1 MIVCHLL
8 SDKATQGEL
17 VLALNKG
24 QTDVATLFAIP
35 DPDLEDQQV
44 IAEIHDVRALL
55 ADFLRVPKRWNGLLR
70 RTSTARAI
78 QGSNTIEGYT
88 VSDEDAVAAVDDE
101 PPLTADGATW
111 AEIVAYRR
119 VLTYVLN
126 VATEPGFVIDE
137 AVLRSMHFMLLDHDL
152 SKTPGRYR
160 IKEIYVRDDRR
171 GVNVYEGP
179 DGEEVPALMRALSE
193 SLAAPNSDDPLVRG
207 AMAHLNLVMIHPFRD
222 GNGRMARALQTMV
235 LAQDQVVE
243 PTFSSI
249 EEWLGKNTQDY
260 YDVLAVTGRGSWH
273 PHNDSTLWVKF
284 NLRAHHMQAQT
295 MRRRFD
301 EAETQWRKIDELL
314 AAHKLNE
321 RVGAALFDA
330 LLGLRV
336 TRPSYVKL
344 TQLDERTATRDLVHA
359 AELGVLEARG
369 ERRGRHYV
377 AGEPLRQVQE
387 HLRAERKP
395 VEDPY
400 PTLLGEIRR
409 ALP

>member
-1 MIVCHLL
+1 MP
-8 SDKATQGEL
+8 Q
-17 VLALNKG
+17 
-24 QTDVATLFAIP
+24 LFTTPEP
-35 DPDLEDQQV
+35 DHEDRQV
-44 IAEIHDVRALL
+44 IAGIHDVRASL

-101 PPLTADGATW
+101 PPLTADEATW

-137 AVLRSMHFMLLDHDL
+137 VVLRSMHFMLLDHDL

-160 IKEIYVRDDRR
+160 TKEIFVRDDRR
-171 GVNVYEGP
+171 GVNVYAGP
-179 DGEEVPALMRALSE
+179 DGDEVADLMRALST
-193 SLAAPNSDDPLVRG
+193 SLSSPNRDDPLVRG

-249 EEWLGKNTQDY
+249 EEWLGNNTQDY
-260 YDVLAVTGRGSWH
+260 YDVLAATGRGSWQ
-273 PHNDSTLWVKF
+273 PRNDATLWVKF

-301 EAETQWRKIDELL
+301 EAEIQWRELDDLL
-314 AAHKLNE
+314 ATHKLSE

-344 TQLDERTATRDLVHA
+344 SGLDERTATRDLVHA
-359 AELGVLEARG
+359 AEIGVLEARG

-377 AGEPLRQVQE
+377 AGEPLRAIRDQ
-387 HLRAERKP
+387 LRAGRQP
-395 VEDPY
+395 LDDPY
-400 PTLLGEIRR
+400 PNLIGEIRR

>member
-1 MIVCHLL
+1 M
-8 SDKATQGEL
+8 AP
-17 VLALNKG
+17 
-24 QTDVATLFAIP
+24 LFGTP
-35 DPDLEDQQV
+35 HPDLEDQQA
-44 IAEIHDVRALL
+44 ITQINATRASL
-55 ADFLRVPKRWNGLLR
+55 ADYLRAPRRWNGLLR

-101 PPLTADGATW
+101 PPLSADDETW
-111 AEIVAYRR
+111 LEIIAYRR

-152 SKTPGRYR
+152 SKAPGRYR
-160 IKEIYVRDDRR
+160 TGEIFVRDDRR
-171 GVNVYEGP
+171 GVNVYAGP
-179 DGEEVPALMRALSE
+179 DGDLVPTLMRRLSEALST
-193 SLAAPNSDDPLVRG
+193 PTDDDPLVRG

-249 EEWLGKNTQDY
+249 EEWLGNNTQDY
-260 YDVLAVTGRGSWH
+260 YDVLAATGQGSWS
-273 PHNDSTLWVKF
+273 PGNDATLWVKF

-301 EAETQWRKIDELL
+301 EAETQWQQLDELL
-314 AAHKLNE
+314 SEHRLNE
-321 RVGAALFDA
+321 RIGAALFDA
-330 LLGLRV
+330 LIGLRV

-344 TQLDERTATRDLVHA
+344 TELDERTATRDLVKA
-359 AELGVLEARG
+359 ADIGLLDARG

-377 AGEPLRQVQE
+377 AGEPLRKIRAE
-387 HLRAERKP
+387 LRAARRP
-395 VEDPY
+395 LDDPY
-400 PTLLGEIRR
+400 PTLIGEIRR
-409 ALP
+409 AMP

>member
-1 MIVCHLL
+1 MT
-8 SDKATQGEL
+8 S
-17 VLALNKG
+17 
-24 QTDVATLFAIP
+24 LFATP
-35 DPDLEDQQV
+35 GPDLEDQQV
-44 IAEIHDVRALL
+44 IGEIHKTRASL
-55 ADFLRVPKRWNGLLR
+55 ADYLRAPKRWNGLLR

-88 VSDEDAVAAVDDE
+88 VSDEDAVAAVDGE
-101 PPLTADGATW
+101 PPLSADDATW
-111 AEIVAYRR
+111 LEIIAYRR

-126 VATEPGFVIDE
+126 VATEPGFVINE

-152 SKTPGRYR
+152 SKKPGRYR
-160 IKEIYVRDDRR
+160 IKEIFVRDDKR
-171 GVNVYEGP
+171 GVNVYAGP
-179 DGEEVPALMRALSE
+179 DADLVPDLMRTLSE
-193 SLAAPNSDDPLVRG
+193 SLSKPTTDDPLVRG

-249 EEWLGKNTQDY
+249 EEWLGNNTQDY
-260 YDVLAVTGRGSWH
+260 YDVLAATGRGSWH
-273 PHNDSTLWVKF
+273 PANDATLWVKF

-301 EAETQWRKIDELL
+301 EAETQWRGIDDLIVG
-314 AAHKLNE
+314 HRLND
-321 RVGAALFDA
+321 RIGAALFDA

-344 TQLDERTATRDLVHA
+344 TELDERTATRDLVNA
-359 AELGVLEARG
+359 AEIGLLEARG
-369 ERRGRHYV
+369 ERRGRHYA
-377 AGEPLRQVQE
+377 AGEPLRQIQE
-387 HLRAERKP
+387 QLRADRKP
-395 VEDPY
+395 LEDPY
-400 PTLLGEIRR
+400 PSLTGEIRR

>member
-1 MIVCHLL
+1 MT
-8 SDKATQGEL
+8 S
-17 VLALNKG
+17 
-24 QTDVATLFAIP
+24 LFVTP
-35 DPDLEDQQV
+35 DPDLEDQRV
-44 IAEIHDVRALL
+44 ISEIHDTRAAL
-55 ADFLRVPKRWNGLLR
+55 ADHLRAPRRWNGLLR

-101 PPLTADGATW
+101 PPLSADEATW
-111 AEIVAYRR
+111 LEILAYRR

-126 VATEPGFVIDE
+126 VAIEPGFVIDE

-160 IKEIYVRDDRR
+160 TKEIFVRDDRR
-171 GVNVYEGP
+171 GVNVYAGP
-179 DGEEVPALMRALSE
+179 DDGHVRELMRALSR
-193 SLAAPNSDDPLVRG
+193 SLSTPTADDPLVRG
-207 AMAHLNLVMIHPFRD
+207 AMAHLNLVMIHPFLD

-249 EEWLGKNTQDY
+249 EEWLGNNTQDY
-260 YDVLAVTGRGSWH
+260 YDVLAATGQGAWN
-273 PHNDSTLWVKF
+273 PNNDATLWVKF

-301 EAETQWRKIDELL
+301 EAEIQWRRIDELVGQ
-314 AAHKLNE
+314 HRLNE
-321 RVGAALFDA
+321 RLGAALFDA
-330 LLGLRV
+330 LIGLRV

-344 TQLDERTATRDLVHA
+344 TELDARTATRDLVNA
-359 AELGVLEARG
+359 ADTGLLEARG

-377 AGEPLRQVQE
+377 AGEPLREIQAE
-387 HLRAERKP
+387 LRAQRKRL
-395 VEDPY
+395 EDPY
-400 PTLLGEIRR
+400 PTLSGEIRR

>member
-1 MIVCHLL
+1 M
-8 SDKATQGEL
+8 
-17 VLALNKG
+17 
-24 QTDVATLFAIP
+24 TDLFATP
-35 DPDLEDQQV
+35 DPDLEDQRV
-44 IAEIHDVRALL
+44 MGEIHEVRASL
-55 ADFLRVPKRWNGLLR
+55 ANFLRAPRRWTGLLR

-101 PPLTADGATW
+101 PPLSADEETW
-111 AEIVAYRR
+111 LEIIAYRR

-137 AVLRSMHFMLLDHDL
+137 AVLRALHFMLLEHDL
-152 SKTPGRYR
+152 AKSPGRYR
-160 IKEIYVRDDRR
+160 TNEIFVRDERR
-171 GVNVYEGP
+171 GINTYIGP
-179 DGEEVPALMRALSE
+179 DGDVVPDLMRALSQ
-193 SLAAPNSDDPLVRG
+193 SLSMPTSDDPLVRG

-249 EEWLGKNTQDY
+249 EEWLGHNTRDY
-260 YDVLAVTGRGSWH
+260 YDVLAVTGRGAWH
-273 PHNDSTLWVKF
+273 PGNDATLWVKF

-295 MRRRFD
+295 VRRRFD
-301 EAETQWRKIDELL
+301 EAEVQLRRIDGLT
-314 AAHKLNE
+314 ADHKLNE
-321 RVGAALFDA
+321 RLGAALFDA
-330 LLGLRV
+330 LIGLRV

-344 TQLDERTATRDLVHA
+344 TNLDERTATRDLVQA
-359 AELGVLEARG
+359 ASVGLLEARG

-377 AGEPLRQVQE
+377 AGEPLRQI
-387 HLRAERKP
+387 RAELLTAREP
-395 VEDPY
+395 LDDPY
-400 PTLLGEIRR
+400 PTLIREIRR

>member
-1 MIVCHLL
+1 M
-8 SDKATQGEL
+8 
-17 VLALNKG
+17 
-24 QTDVATLFAIP
+24 TDLFATP
-35 DPDLEDQQV
+35 DPDLEDQQ
-44 IAEIHDVRALL
+44 IIGEIHETRASL
-55 ADFLRVPKRWNGLLR
+55 ADYLRAPKRWNGLLR

-101 PPLTADGATW
+101 PPLSADAETW
-111 AEIVAYRR
+111 LEILAYRR

-126 VATEPGFVIDE
+126 VATEPGFVINE

-160 IKEIYVRDDRR
+160 TNEIFVRDDRR
-171 GVNVYEGP
+171 GVNVYTGP
-179 DGEEVPALMRALSE
+179 DSDLVPELMQSLSE
-193 SLAAPNSDDPLVRG
+193 SLSRPTAADPLVRG

-249 EEWLGKNTQDY
+249 EEWLGHSTQDY
-260 YDVLAVTGRGSWH
+260 YDVLAATGRGAWN
-273 PHNDSTLWVKF
+273 PANDATRWVKF

-301 EAETQWRKIDELL
+301 EAEVQWRILDELV
-314 AAHKLNE
+314 AEHRLNE
-321 RVGAALFDA
+321 RLGSALFDA
-330 LLGLRV
+330 LIGLRV

-344 TQLDERTATRDLVHA
+344 TELDERTATRDLVNA
-359 AELGVLEARG
+359 ANTGLLEARG
-369 ERRGRHYV
+369 ERRGRYYV
-377 AGEPLRQVQE
+377 AGEPLQRIQAK
-387 HLRAERKP
+387 LRAERKP
-395 VEDPY
+395 LTDPY
-400 PTLLGEIRR
+400 PTLISEIRR
-409 ALP
+409 AMP

>member
-1 MIVCHLL
+1 MP
-8 SDKATQGEL
+8 
-17 VLALNKG
+17 ALFV
-24 QTDVATLFAIP
+24 TP
-35 DPDLEDQQV
+35 DPDLEDQQ
-44 IAEIHDVRALL
+44 ITAEIHDIRASL
-55 ADFLRVPKRWNGLLR
+55 AGVLRVPPRWTGLLR

-88 VSDEDAVAAVDDE
+88 VSEEDAVAAVDDE
-101 PPLTADGATW
+101 PPLTADEATW
-111 AEIVAYRR
+111 MEIVAYRR

-160 IKEIYVRDDRR
+160 TQEIFVRDDRR

-179 DGEEVPALMRALSE
+179 DGEVVPRLMRSLSQAL
-193 SLAAPNSDDPLVRG
+193 AQPTSDDPLVRG

-249 EEWLGKNTQDY
+249 EEWLGNNTQDY
-260 YDVLAVTGRGSWH
+260 YDVLAATGGASWQ
-273 PHNDSTLWVKF
+273 PRNDATLWVKF

-295 MRRRFD
+295 VRRRFD
-301 EAETQWRKIDELL
+301 EAETQWREIDRLVVD
-314 AAHKLNE
+314 HRLND
-321 RVGAALFDA
+321 RVGTALFDA

-344 TQLDERTATRDLVHA
+344 TGLDERTATRDLVKA
-359 AELGVLEARG
+359 AELGLLEAQG
-369 ERRGRHYV
+369 ERRGRYYT
-377 AGEPLRQVQE
+377 AGEPLRKIRQQR
-387 HLRAERKP
+387 RAEREP
-395 VEDPY
+395 LRDPY
-400 PTLLGEIRR
+400 PTLMAEIRR

>member
-1 MIVCHLL
+1 MT
-8 SDKATQGEL
+8 S
-17 VLALNKG
+17 
-24 QTDVATLFAIP
+24 LFATP

-44 IAEIHDVRALL
+44 IGEIHETRASL
-55 ADFLRVPKRWNGLLR
+55 ADYLRAPKRWNGLLR

-101 PPLTADGATW
+101 PPLSADEETW
-111 AEIVAYRR
+111 LEIIAYRR

-160 IKEIYVRDDRR
+160 TSEIFVRDDKR
-171 GVNVYEGP
+171 GVNVYAGPEG
-179 DGEEVPALMRALSE
+179 DLVPGLMRALSE
-193 SLAAPNSDDPLVRG
+193 SLSNPTSDDPLVRG

-249 EEWLGKNTQDY
+249 EEWLGNNTQDY
-260 YDVLAVTGRGSWH
+260 YDVLAATGRGAWN
-273 PHNDSTLWVKF
+273 PGNDAMLWVKF

-301 EAETQWRKIDELL
+301 EAEIQWRQIDELV
-314 AAHKLNE
+314 AMHRLNE
-321 RVGAALFDA
+321 RIGAALFDA
-330 LLGLRV
+330 LIGLRV

-344 TQLDERTATRDLVHA
+344 TELDERTATRDLVNA
-359 AELGVLEARG
+359 ANLGLLEARG

-377 AGEPLRQVQE
+377 AGEPLRQIQTD
-387 HLRAERKP
+387 LRASRKP
-395 VEDPY
+395 LDDPY
-400 PTLLGEIRR
+400 PTLIGEIRR

>member
-1 MIVCHLL
+1 MT
-8 SDKATQGEL
+8 S
-17 VLALNKG
+17 
-24 QTDVATLFAIP
+24 LFATP

-44 IAEIHDVRALL
+44 IGEIHETRASL
-55 ADFLRVPKRWNGLLR
+55 ADYLRAPERWNGLLR

-88 VSDEDAVAAVDDE
+88 ISDEDAVAAVDDE
-101 PPLTADGATW
+101 PPLSADEETW
-111 AEIVAYRR
+111 LEIIAYRR

-160 IKEIYVRDDRR
+160 TKEIFVRDDKR
-171 GVNVYEGP
+171 GVNVYAGP
-179 DGEEVPALMRALSE
+179 DGDLVPELMRSLSE
-193 SLAAPNSDDPLVRG
+193 SLSTPTADDPLVRG
-207 AMAHLNLVMIHPFRD
+207 AMAHLDLVMIHPFRD

-249 EEWLGKNTQDY
+249 EEWLGHNTQDY
-260 YDVLAVTGRGSWH
+260 HDVLAATGRGSWN
-273 PHNDSTLWVKF
+273 PGNGATLWAKF

-301 EAETQWRKIDELL
+301 EAEVQWRRIDELI
-314 AAHKLNE
+314 ADRRLND
-321 RVGAALFDA
+321 RLGAALYDA
-330 LLGLRV
+330 LIGLRV

-344 TQLDERTATRDLVHA
+344 TELDERTATRDLVKA
-359 AELGVLEARG
+359 AESGLLEARG

-377 AGEPLRQVQE
+377 AGEPLRRIQAG
-387 HLRAERKP
+387 LRAERKP
-395 VEDPY
+395 LADRY
-400 PTLLGEIRR
+400 PTLMVEIRR

>member
-1 MIVCHLL
+1 MT
-8 SDKATQGEL
+8 S
-17 VLALNKG
+17 
-24 QTDVATLFAIP
+24 LFATP
-35 DPDLEDQQV
+35 GPDLEDQQA
-44 IAEIHDVRALL
+44 IGEIHETRASL
-55 ADFLRVPKRWNGLLR
+55 ADYLRAPKRWNGLLR

-88 VSDEDAVAAVDDE
+88 VSEEDAVAAVDDE
-101 PPLTADGATW
+101 PPLSADHATW
-111 AEIVAYRR
+111 LEIIAYRR

-160 IKEIYVRDDRR
+160 TKEIFVRDDKR
-171 GVNVYEGP
+171 GVNVYAGP
-179 DGEEVPALMRALSE
+179 DGDLVPRLMQSLSE
-193 SLAAPNSDDPLVRG
+193 SLSTPTADDPLVRG
-207 AMAHLNLVMIHPFRD
+207 AMAHLNLVMVHPFRD

-249 EEWLGKNTQDY
+249 EEWLGNNTQEY
-260 YDVLAVTGRGSWH
+260 YEVLAATGHGAWN
-273 PHNDSTLWVKF
+273 PANDATLWVKF

-301 EAETQWRKIDELL
+301 EAEIQWRKIDELV
-314 AAHKLNE
+314 AEHRLND
-321 RVGAALFDA
+321 RIGAALFDA
-330 LLGLRV
+330 LIGLRV

-344 TQLDERTATRDLVHA
+344 TELDERTATRDLVNA
-359 AELGVLEARG
+359 ANIGLLEARG

-377 AGEPLRQVQE
+377 AGEPLRE
-387 HLRAERKP
+387 TRAALRADRKP
-395 VEDPY
+395 LDDPY
-400 PTLLGEIRR
+400 PTLIGEIRR